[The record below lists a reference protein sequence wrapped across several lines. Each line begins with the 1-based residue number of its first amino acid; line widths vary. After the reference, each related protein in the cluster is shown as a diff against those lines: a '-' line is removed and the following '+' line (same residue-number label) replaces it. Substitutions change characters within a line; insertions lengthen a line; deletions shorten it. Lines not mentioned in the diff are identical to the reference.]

1 MADIVDITGPTT
13 LADYE
18 SLVSDKDEAG
28 RKVLI
33 HTIRDYMPFFDQGV
47 VVAGND
53 GTRDKGQIVTGYPEG
68 TVRGYNEGWDSAVA
82 TGKAAAYESA
92 MIRTRSVVDI
102 DLYKKKGDAA
112 AEWRLRRDQ
121 AFMRGLAR
129 QAVRKVFYGDRTAD
143 GRDVQGLANIVVP
156 SNEAFAS
163 RIINAGGSTA
173 GKQTDIWL
181 INWSAEGL
189 YMFYP
194 ENGSQAGLQTE
205 DMGEQYVEDKN
216 GKRFRGLV
224 TEFGWDLGVALYDPE
239 KIVRIS
245 NVDVSKLSKSAASGP
260 DLVDLMTQASELLP
274 DDSNGKIAFYCNDTI
289 RSVLR
294 RQMQNRSNNN
304 LTWDTVAGR
313 KAVMF
318 GDIPVHKLG
327 SDVIYNDRPVLK

>member
-1 MADIVDITGPTT
+1 MADIVDITGPTN

-18 SLVSDKDEAG
+18 SLITDKDESG

-47 VVAGND
+47 VVAAND
-53 GTRDKGQIVTGYPEG
+53 GTRDKGQIITGYPEG
-68 TVRGYNEGWDSAVA
+68 QVRGYNEGWDSAVA
-82 TGKAAAYESA
+82 TGKGAAYESA

-102 DLYKKKGDAA
+102 DLYKKKGDTA

-143 GRDVQGLANIVVP
+143 GRDVQGLSNIVVP
-156 SNEAFAS
+156 GNEAFAN
-163 RIINAGGSTA
+163 RIIDAKGATVN
-173 GKQTDIWL
+173 KQTDIWL
-181 INWSAEGL
+181 INWSPEGC

-205 DMGEQYVEDKN
+205 DMGEQYVTDKN

-239 KIVRIS
+239 KIVRIT
-245 NVDVSKLSKSAASGP
+245 NIDTAKLSKSAASGP
-260 DLVDLMTQASELLP
+260 DLIDLMTQAAELLP
-274 DDSNGKIAFYCNDTI
+274 DDSSGNIAFYVNDTI

-313 KAVMF
+313 KVVMF
-318 GDIPVHKLG
+318 GDIPIHKLG
-327 SDVIYNDRPVLK
+327 SDVIYNDRAVLS